1 MVSFALVDEL
11 AEALKSELRD
21 LYFEDAFGERTK
33 LKIYKQNLSPQS
45 EDTDFSPFPY
55 VTLKL
60 LSGVAPVDERA
71 NNGESIRLL
80 ILVGTINRE
89 KSGDAACRDLV
100 GIIQRIK
107 EFLQRK
113 GAIKHFILSDDIEWA
128 IHEEDEWPYAFGGVD
143 TKWKTRTIRR
153 EDRLI

>member
-11 AEALKSELRD
+11 AEVLKSELRD

-71 NNGESIRLL
+71 S
-80 ILVGTINRE
+80 
-89 KSGDAACRDLV
+89 
-100 GIIQRIK
+100 
-107 EFLQRK
+107 
-113 GAIKHFILSDDIEWA
+113 
-128 IHEEDEWPYAFGGVD
+128 
-143 TKWKTRTIRR
+143 
-153 EDRLI
+153 